1 MSKSPARDITLIM
14 AIGPKGELGKGGTL
28 PWPRHTE
35 DMRRFQ
41 AHTLG
46 HTIIMGRVT
55 WESLGGP
62 LRYRHNIVITSQPQD
77 ISKGLATAV
86 SSFSDALKVADAG
99 EVFVMG
105 GSKTYQ
111 KSLLHANRLLVTQM
125 HHHFDADTYY
135 KVPFIEDWQEVTR
148 EEYRNGN
155 AMADCDFI
163 EYRRKVAQQPF
174 GFTAASLATV

>member
-1 MSKSPARDITLIM
+1 MTKGHARDITLIM
-14 AIGPKGELGKGGTL
+14 ATGPKGELGKGGTL

-46 HTIIMGRVT
+46 HAIIMGRVT

-62 LRYRHNIVITSQPQD
+62 LRYRHNIVITSKPQE

-86 SSFSDALKVADAG
+86 SSLSDALAVADDG
-99 EVFVMG
+99 EVFVIG

-111 KSLLHANRLLVTQM
+111 KTLFHANRLLVTQM

-135 KVPFIEDWQEVTR
+135 KVPFIEDWEEVTR
-148 EEYRNGN
+148 EAYRDGN
-155 AMADCDFI
+155 QITDCDFI
-163 EYRRKVAQQPF
+163 EYRRKVEKQVFQLNNANM
-174 GFTAASLATV
+174 AKA